1 MKWNNYLFTQLIF
14 TQNQIKKNKKL
25 SREYIRERNY
35 KSFNKKSLNPMD
47 SFEILKKEE
56 NVLANENKLFFDLY
70 TKTKKLYPT
79 KIDETFKDL
88 ISQYNNNN
96 YKIPDLSDKKNLF
109 NQNPLL
115 LEGSNLQR
123 YYKGMNILNKT
134 NNEIRRK
141 KHINFI
147 KKEMFMLENI
157 AYSRSNKHYGK
168 DLELVEK
175 YKNINS
181 YKIDKKKKPEINYFH
196 IDNVWDKI
204 EAEKTRIKKEKI
216 NKKRLKLIKLTK
228 NQKNLKMDLAVE
240 NSNKNENS
248 SIKNIDND
256 KLNSIRTLTSYKNN
270 FSNTINNSIKDYN
283 SKDNITSKNSINI
296 STDYKNSS
304 NRNFQAYNTVKT
316 NKSFDP
322 SKKIKYRLLR
332 DEEKN
337 KLLKEIEEIKSA
349 INNKDLMAS
358 ELKINE
364 YKNKK
369 NNQKSQHKTVNISNV
384 FNKLLRNF
392 KIRDKSKNKSFKY
405 NYELKG
411 PMFLHLFGQ
420 RAIKQSIIKKLIKE
434 DNPQKI
440 KEDYMKLK
448 WDLFN
453 RNEIEKLIEI
463 YYQKILGYGKE
474 SIDKII
480 NLKLSD
486 DLIFELMDKYLKIP
500 KDKSIQNSSNPKI
513 NKSLNKANNDIKNL
527 KKRFLLGKTLEIF
540 E

>member
-35 KSFNKKSLNPMD
+35 KSFNKKSLNPLD

-115 LEGSNLQR
+115 LEGSDLQR

-157 AYSRSNKHYGK
+157 AYSRSNKYYGK

-181 YKIDKKKKPEINYFH
+181 YKIEKKKKPEINYFH

-216 NKKRLKLIKLTK
+216 NKKRL
-228 NQKNLKMDLAVE
+228 
-240 NSNKNENS
+240 
-248 SIKNIDND
+248 
-256 KLNSIRTLTSYKNN
+256 
-270 FSNTINNSIKDYN
+270 
-283 SKDNITSKNSINI
+283 
-296 STDYKNSS
+296 
-304 NRNFQAYNTVKT
+304 
-316 NKSFDP
+316 
-322 SKKIKYRLLR
+322 
-332 DEEKN
+332 
-337 KLLKEIEEIKSA
+337 
-349 INNKDLMAS
+349 
-358 ELKINE
+358 
-364 YKNKK
+364 
-369 NNQKSQHKTVNISNV
+369 
-384 FNKLLRNF
+384 
-392 KIRDKSKNKSFKY
+392 
-405 NYELKG
+405 
-411 PMFLHLFGQ
+411 
-420 RAIKQSIIKKLIKE
+420 II
-434 DNPQKI
+434 
-440 KEDYMKLK
+440 Y
-448 WDLFN
+448 
-453 RNEIEKLIEI
+453 
-463 YYQKILGYGKE
+463 
-474 SIDKII
+474 II
-480 NLKLSD
+480 
-486 DLIFELMDKYLKIP
+486 IF
-500 KDKSIQNSSNPKI
+500 
-513 NKSLNKANNDIKNL
+513 
-527 KKRFLLGKTLEIF
+527 
-540 E
+540 